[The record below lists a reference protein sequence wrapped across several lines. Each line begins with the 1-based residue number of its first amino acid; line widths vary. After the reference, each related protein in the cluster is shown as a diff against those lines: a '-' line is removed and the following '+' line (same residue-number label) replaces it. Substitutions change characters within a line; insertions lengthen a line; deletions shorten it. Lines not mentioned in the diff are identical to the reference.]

1 MTKTGKLLLMAL
13 LASTFVAGAWAADY
27 AGPRLEGTVT
37 LRSGQTISG
46 LILTA
51 KLGIVDGAEIGSRL
65 HDGGYIAIKTEDDQ
79 ERRVPATEIASMHV
93 EWAQTGAADAPKWKI
108 TNLSITTTS
117 GEVVTGTPAWL
128 VHATSLIIEE
138 PDGTQRKLY
147 AFPLA
152 GSNFSPDNLMT
163 DLVIG
168 AVEAAPATEETP
180 PATEAAPAAEETPP
194 ATEETP
200 ASTEAAPAAEET
212 PPAAEAAP
220 AATEEAPAAAEEA
233 PPAAE
238 EAPPATEEAP
248 APTEAT
254 PPATEETP
262 ALAEA
267 APAAEEAPAAAEETP
282 APAEA
287 AVTVTAVPTIDE
299 VPEGSVFASG
309 QPAVITFEITNP
321 ETGNPMRVRFLIVP
335 LPAE

>member
-93 EWAQTGAADAPKWKI
+93 EWAQTGADDAPKWKI

-168 AVEAAPATEETP
+168 AVEAAPAAEETP
-180 PATEAAPAAEETPP
+180 PVTEATPPAAEETP
-194 ATEETP
+194 
-200 ASTEAAPAAEET
+200 APA
-212 PPAAEAAP
+212 
-220 AATEEAPAAAEEA
+220 
-233 PPAAE
+233 
-238 EAPPATEEAP
+238 
-248 APTEAT
+248 EAT
-254 PPATEETP
+254 PPATETPAAVEETP
-262 ALAEA
+262 APTEAAPAVEETPAPTEA